1 MAIRDF
7 RALSENQRALPDRVR
22 GVLADQ
28 LSSGELHGSLD
39 TRPGY
44 SPELHARLTSEM
56 GLAGLTIPE
65 EFGGLGLSQAEAC
78 LVHTELGRVLYPGP
92 VLCSCLAAAALLAAG
107 DREARQH
114 WLPLL
119 ANGTVTATVAA
130 ADEAGRWSTGP
141 DNVEAERAIDGWR
154 LSGRRWY
161 VIAAHVAD
169 IVVVPATTESGTA
182 MFLLKSGSSGLT
194 VSRQLS
200 LDLTRRISII
210 TLDATPALLLSRDT
224 AAVASLACAEQELL
238 LATAAEAAGGIG
250 WCLDASIAS
259 AEDRE
264 HVDRRPGSFQA
275 VANSFVDMLSNLR
288 DVSEA
293 TGHAAVAAADGAAD
307 AIREAR
313 AAALKASESYRAA
326 TEAAIHLLGGI
337 GVTREQEAYLH
348 YRRAWSTQ
356 QLVGGPLADR
366 AAEQQ

>member
-7 RALSENQRALPDRVR
+7 LALSEKQRALPDRVR
-22 GVLADQ
+22 GFLADR
-28 LSSGELHGSLD
+28 LASGELHGGLD
-39 TRPGY
+39 TQPGY
-44 SPELHARLTSEM
+44 SPELHACLTNEM

-65 EFGGLGLSQAEAC
+65 EFGGLGLSLADAC
-78 LVHTELGRVLYPGP
+78 VVHTELGRVLYPGP
-92 VLCSCLAAAALLAAG
+92 LVCNCLAAAALLAAG

-114 WLPLL
+114 WLPLV
-119 ANGTVTATVAA
+119 AHGSVTATVAA
-130 ADEAGRWSTGP
+130 ADEAGRWSSGP
-141 DNVEAERAIDGWR
+141 ENVQAEPAIDGWR

-169 IVVVPATTESGTA
+169 IVVVPATIESSTA

-200 LDLTRRISII
+200 LDLTRRISIV
-210 TLDATPALLLSRDT
+210 TLDETPALLLSRDT
-224 AAVASLACAEQELL
+224 AAVASQAAAEQELL

-264 HVDRRPGSFQA
+264 PADRRPGSFQA
-275 VANSFVDMLSNLR
+275 VANSFVDMLSDLR

-293 TGHAAVAAADGAAD
+293 TGRAAVAAANGAGES
-307 AIREAR
+307 IREAR
-313 AAALKASESYRAA
+313 AVALKASESYRAA
-326 TEAAIHLLGGI
+326 AEACIHLLGGT
-337 GVTREQEAYLH
+337 GVAREQEAYLH

-366 AAEQQ
+366 APEQQ